1 MNSEIKPKS
10 NSRRVF
16 VIIIILTAL
25 FLGFFLYQS
34 GSLGI
39 GNSCNAVRNRYEKAK
54 EVEDYA
60 EVSLYYQ
67 KMNELGCEF

>member
-1 MNSEIKPKS
+1 MNSEMKPKL
-10 NSRRVF
+10 NSKRVF
-16 VIIIILTAL
+16 VIIIILSAL
-25 FLGFFLYQS
+25 ILGFFLYQS

-54 EVEDYA
+54 DVEDYP
-60 EVSLYYQ
+60 EVSFYYQ